1 MAYRNRLFW
10 QATKI
15 ELKALIRYMGIKL
28 QMLITGVR
36 VLCVCVREYT
46 NYIEN
51 IETVRENRTGLLWQ
65 DILELNTA
73 ITMN

>member
-36 VLCVCVREYT
+36 VLSVRVHRSSEYT

-51 IETVRENRTGLLWQ
+51 IETVRENRTVVL
-65 DILELNTA
+65 
-73 ITMN
+73 